1 LEGSEVLLVEKV
13 GENLLVNFKVEC
25 TMLHR
30 EDVDEV
36 VEDFFLNKIVNP
48 ILPSFLLLV
57 DWCLKDDRGQDI
69 VDLFEL
75 LIYKKIVKVA
85 IFCLFEYFFGNL

>member
-13 GENLLVNFKVEC
+13 GENLLVNFKVKC

-36 VEDFFLNKIVNP
+36 VEDLFLNEIVNP

-57 DWCLKDDRGQDI
+57 DWGLKDDRGQDI

-85 IFCLFEYFFGNL
+85 IFCLFEYFFWDL